1 MWRKGR
7 GEGIQFCPLAYL
19 ATTFLVCS
27 LCPSLGLQVGRR
39 GVEKGPAPCALVPL
53 LSENKS
59 RCGPSET
66 DSETGKLRPGKIQ
79 TPVFDAL
86 CSWSRIHLRE
96 QMEEWYLLA
105 CVRELSLRTQGSVL
119 TQRDHLGFQGP
130 HLCLHSNCYFLDSSP
145 FAHPGPPFPAL
156 PVHRPS
162 QRVTGSDGSGA
173 VQLLLPLYGG
183 KVHSPS
189 LLRLLS
195 EEVEIAASVM
205 ARIKGLGLKLADW
218 PQGVGDP
225 LRQQK
230 REPGPTG
237 PLSKMECGLVLLPS
251 QWASQL
257 CWPRR
262 A

>member
-1 MWRKGR
+1 MWRKGS

-39 GVEKGPAPCALVPL
+39 GLEKGPAPCALVPL

-66 DSETGKLRPGKIQ
+66 DSETGKLRPGKVQ
-79 TPVFDAL
+79 TPVFAAL
-86 CSWSRIHLRE
+86 YSRSRIHLRE
-96 QMEEWYLLA
+96 QMEERYLLA

-119 TQRDHLGFQGP
+119 TQRDCPGLQGP

-145 FAHPGPPFPAL
+145 FVHPGPPFPAQ
-156 PVHRPS
+156 PVHRPP
-162 QRVTGSDGSGA
+162 QRVTGLDGSGA
-173 VQLLLPLYGG
+173 VQLLITLCGIKG
-183 KVHSPS
+183 HSPS
-189 LLRLLS
+189 LLCLLG
-195 EEVEIAASVM
+195 EEVEIAAASVM
-205 ARIKGLGLKLADW
+205 AHIKGLGLKLTDW

-230 REPGPTG
+230 RDPGPTG
-237 PLSKMECGLVLLPS
+237 PLSNSAGHVGHDSVEGKVLIS
-251 QWASQL
+251 SYVS
-257 CWPRR
+257 
-262 A
+262 

>member
-1 MWRKGR
+1 MKG
-7 GEGIQFCPLAYL
+7 FSSVHWLTWPP
-19 ATTFLVCS
+19 
-27 LCPSLGLQVGRR
+27 PSLSAHSALPWVSKWGGGGLRR
-39 GVEKGPAPCALVPL
+39 ARLPVLWFPC

-86 CSWSRIHLRE
+86 YSWSRIHLRE
-96 QMEEWYLLA
+96 QMEERYLLA

-119 TQRDHLGFQGP
+119 TQRDRLGFQGP
-130 HLCLHSNCYFLDSSP
+130 HLCLHRNCYFLDSSP

-162 QRVTGSDGSGA
+162 QRVTGSDGFGA

-183 KVHSPS
+183 KGYSSS
-189 LLRLLS
+189 LLRLLG

-205 ARIKGLGLKLADW
+205 AHIKGLGLKLADW
-218 PQGVGDP
+218 PQGA
-225 LRQQK
+225 QQK
-230 REPGPTG
+230 RDPGPTG